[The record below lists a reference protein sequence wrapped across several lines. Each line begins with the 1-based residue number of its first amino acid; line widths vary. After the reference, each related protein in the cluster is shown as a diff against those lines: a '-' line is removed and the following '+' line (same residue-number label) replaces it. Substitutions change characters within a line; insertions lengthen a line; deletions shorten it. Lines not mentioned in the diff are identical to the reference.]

1 MKAVSLPL
9 SFLLACAHG
18 ASAQQA
24 TRESATAALAKAVGF
39 YREKVAS
46 HGGYVYV
53 YSGDLSLREAEG
65 IPGPDTIWIQP
76 PGTPLVGLAFLEAY
90 RAIGD
95 PACARAALDAA
106 LALTRTQL
114 HSGGWYYSGHFDAEG
129 RRPWFYR
136 LDPDGK
142 PLPDP
147 TPEADLD
154 APTGWNTTRQAKY
167 RDKNETILD
176 DNVTQAALRF
186 LVEIDG
192 DLKGKNAEI
201 HDAAMHGLT
210 ALLNAQYPAGGWS
223 ASFDRFPRNPA
234 SEAEYP
240 IADASYPADWPREW
254 PKDFRGCYVTNDEL
268 MTRCVTTLL
277 KAHEVY
283 GASDPR
289 YLEGLRKAG
298 DFLIRAQMPDPQP
311 AWAQQYDAEMKP
323 CWSRAFEP
331 PAISS
336 RESEEILR
344 SLLEIALVTRDKRYL
359 EPVPKALAYLK
370 KSELPG
376 GRLSR
381 FHELQTNKPLYFTRG
396 QGGKGFVMTYDDSR
410 VSSNYG
416 WINES
421 RLDAI
426 ERDFRAV
433 SAGQKPRPERD
444 PDLAKHAAEVIAAL
458 DDRGAWTEPGT
469 VRNAEGKKTEP
480 PGGIVKSETFV
491 ANVRTLCAFLETLA
505 R

>member
-1 MKAVSLPL
+1 
-9 SFLLACAHG
+9 
-18 ASAQQA
+18 
-24 TRESATAALAKAVGF
+24 
-39 YREKVAS
+39 
-46 HGGYVYV
+46 
-53 YSGDLSLREAEG
+53 
-65 IPGPDTIWIQP
+65 
-76 PGTPLVGLAFLEAY
+76 
-90 RAIGD
+90 
-95 PACARAALDAA
+95 
-106 LALTRTQL
+106 
-114 HSGGWYYSGHFDAEG
+114 
-129 RRPWFYR
+129 
-136 LDPDGK
+136 
-142 PLPDP
+142 
-147 TPEADLD
+147 
-154 APTGWNTTRQAKY
+154 
-167 RDKNETILD
+167 
-176 DNVTQAALRF
+176 
-186 LVEIDG
+186 
-192 DLKGKNAEI
+192 
-201 HDAAMHGLT
+201 
-210 ALLNAQYPAGGWS
+210 
-223 ASFDRFPRNPA
+223 
-234 SEAEYP
+234 
-240 IADASYPADWPREW
+240 
-254 PKDFRGCYVTNDEL
+254 
-268 MTRCVTTLL
+268 
-277 KAHEVY
+277 
-283 GASDPR
+283 
-289 YLEGLRKAG
+289 
-298 DFLIRAQMPDPQP
+298 MPDPQP